1 MIEYVGKGL
10 SDKTVKVF
18 HTKESESIYSEITIK
33 NIKWLVVSIYRPQN
47 HSNMKAFF
55 EKMTTC
61 FDMALKKYENCFD
74 IALKKYENCIIV
86 RDFKVDM
93 DKPDSPAYA

>member
-1 MIEYVGKGL
+1 MLGKGYL
-10 SDKTVKVF
+10 IRKTVKVF
-18 HTKESESIYSEITIK
+18 QTKESESIYSEITIK
-33 NIKWLVVSIYRPQN
+33 SIKWLVVSIYRPQN

-61 FDMALKKYENCFD
+61 FDMALKKYENC
-74 IALKKYENCIIV
+74 IIM

-93 DKPDSPAYA
+93 DNPDSPAYA